1 MCYFH
6 SQYIWPC
13 KLYKSKKIPFDGF
26 DTFLSEMSDFWGL
39 NEKLIA
45 IYESTIYILQKT
57 VSISGTEATVCHK
70 YSVEDVKGTRIK
82 LGRGGFLT
90 IVWKDELEL
99 PDLCL
104 IMDIEDG
111 SDIIEK
117 IKVNKKQL
125 SAAPLLATVNTH
137 ASNNRNQDSSNMEI
151 EPGDVDDLMKQFDR
165 RDSDDVSG
173 SSVDVS
179 DLMKEYNND
188 GEGAHDLQINPST
201 W

>member
-1 MCYFH
+1 
-6 SQYIWPC
+6 
-13 KLYKSKKIPFDGF
+13 
-26 DTFLSEMSDFWGL
+26 MSDFWGL

-57 VSISGTEATVCHK
+57 VSISGTEATVRHK

-99 PDLCL
+99 PNLCL

-137 ASNNRNQDSSNMEI
+137 ASNNRNQDSSNMET
-151 EPGDVDDLMKQFDR
+151 EPGDVNDLMKQFDR

-188 GEGAHDLQINPST
+188 GEGTHDLQTNPST